1 MESDEFWE
9 AMDSYSEAFG
19 EAFPTEMVG
28 GTEGDM
34 IARMREAVA
43 SGVPFD
49 PKLPE
54 GCVA

>member
-9 AMDSYSEAFG
+9 AMDAYSDAFG
-19 EAFPTEMVG
+19 EFFPTEMAG
-28 GTEGDM
+28 CSESDM
-34 IARMREAVA
+34 IGLMREAVA

-54 GCVA
+54 GCIA